1 MSETK
6 TDIYMQSEIIGQKI
20 KYSPDLNMV
29 IVDDKNSLD
38 KRITYTMDEI
48 SILRDGGIDELPQEI
63 HAIKKIFAGTI
74 VRYTPPV
81 K

>member
-1 MSETK
+1 MN
-6 TDIYMQSEIIGQKI
+6 DIYMQSEIIGQKI
-20 KYSPDLNMV
+20 KYSPELNMV